1 MKRDNYSPVV
11 FSFPGKLLDKKNHRV
26 SALQLRQQEPKISP
40 KIAERK
46 KRGMDR
52 QLTLEILLYL
62 NIYYFGLY
70 AGMEALFLF
79 IKFFHLEAHSK

>member
-1 MKRDNYSPVV
+1 
-11 FSFPGKLLDKKNHRV
+11 
-26 SALQLRQQEPKISP
+26 
-40 KIAERK
+40 
-46 KRGMDR
+46 MDR

-79 IKFFHLEAHSK
+79 IKFFHLEAHSKWYS